1 MEKSPA
7 KASLSVK
14 EMVVFSLLGA
24 IMFISKQL
32 LEFLPNIHMLG
43 MLTMVYTLV
52 YRKKA
57 LIPIYVFVLLEG
69 VIAGF
74 SLWWIPYIYIWTVL
88 WLVTMLLPK
97 GLPDKIAIPVYAVI
111 CALHGLCYGTLY
123 APFQALMMGL
133 TFKGMV
139 TWIIAG
145 LPWDAVQAAGNLVF
159 GTLIV
164 PLCKLLC
171 KLNTRIDNL

>member
-1 MEKSPA
+1 MK
-7 KASLSVK
+7 KITVK
-14 EMVVFSLLGA
+14 EIVVFGLLGA

-69 VIAGF
+69 VFAGF
-74 SLWWIPYIYIWTVL
+74 AVWWMPYLYLWTVL
-88 WLVTMLLPK
+88 WGITMLLPK
-97 GLPDKIAIPVYAVI
+97 NMPNKVATPVYMVV

-123 APFQALMMGL
+123 APFQALYMGL
-133 TFKGMV
+133 SLKG
-139 TWIIAG
+139 TIAWIIAG
-145 LPWDAVQAAGNLVF
+145 LPWDGIHALGNFAF

-164 PLCKLLC
+164 PLVKLLK
-171 KLNTRIDNL
+171 KLETQSNYT